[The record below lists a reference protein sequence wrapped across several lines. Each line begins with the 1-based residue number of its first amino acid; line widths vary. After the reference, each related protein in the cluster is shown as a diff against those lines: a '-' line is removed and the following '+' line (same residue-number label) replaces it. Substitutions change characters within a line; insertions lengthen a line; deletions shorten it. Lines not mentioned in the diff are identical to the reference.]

1 MSSRSRAAACCAAA
15 SISFSA
21 LAQAQAPPRFV
32 APRLLERVEARY
44 PEEARLSGL
53 TGTVVV
59 RIVVGTDGRVIS
71 AEVVQGAG
79 HGFDEAALEAARKL
93 RFEPATR
100 EGRPVAVQLDYEV
113 RFELP
118 EAPAPALRDTVRP
131 APRSSPEPVFESDV
145 EADRPLTAA
154 SARTVRDFLL
164 RPRFTPE
171 DVLRV
176 VPGLVLAQHQGGG
189 KADQIFL
196 RGFDADHG
204 TDVSV
209 NLDGVPVNMPS
220 HAHGQGYADL
230 HFLIPEAI
238 ERIEITKG
246 PYFAEYGD
254 FDTAGAVNLMTR
266 DRFESSQVSATTGL
280 FPTLSGSRD
289 DGTSRRFLGYR
300 FLGVASPLTGDFQP
314 SFAAEVYGTGGP
326 FLHSEKLQRYN
337 LFAKATWRVAPE
349 TTLSLLATAYA
360 SSWIGSGQIPAR
372 LVDAGLLDR
381 YGAIDPTEGGD
392 TQRQQAI
399 LAFVTHPDARSTFK
413 ASLSAIRYGLTLFN
427 DFTFQAVDPVHGDEI
442 EQDDQRTTVFASF
455 RYDRLD
461 RAGSLAFLTTLGAQ
475 FRAADVAASLWKVER
490 RVRLPGCAGVPNP
503 CVSTQDRQSDAA
515 AFVQEDFRPARWL
528 RVVLGLRD
536 DLFEFDVRSQLPSGA
551 IDPAPRVVG
560 MEARAEVQVQV
571 QLLDGREHHARL
583 RRDDAAL
590 DGGRQRIGM
599 GGIDRSRRQLRA
611 HVELEQVVAQAED
624 HSKPARG
631 AEVLLH
637 ERGGVGLPVLR
648 AHARVGHARA
658 AGQPHAALDLPQVG
672 GDVVG
677 AELGA
682 QGGEEGEASGA
693 VEAIVA
699 EAGEHRGALVVL
711 LDLVPVHR
719 IHCLE
724 GEVVEQRQPVADGR
738 ERRLEGGAGV
748 RVGDEGEDCL
758 LALRVAAL
766 GGVDRSVAVEQAR
779 VHQPRRDLP
788 RADPAGRVGGG
799 EQREGGPRRH
809 APGRLGEQVVPLQL
823 LRVEEGPA
831 GAVDLGREIR
841 LEVARERT
849 GDAEEAVP
857 EEPAGGSVVAAAA
870 QGREQAGR
878 RAHLRAL
885 EAVARDQVHRARGI
899 EVPVFG
905 EVRALGDLDA
915 LDRLGDEEV
924 QVGVALAVRVRG
936 HVHRH
941 SVEVHAHVGPVVGVE
956 AAQEDLVGLPT
967 ALVLR
972 EDQPGHDAQ
981 DVLGREARPQ
991 QEVAVAHRA
1000 CARGSE
1006 RAVRLDVGLEN
1017 RLRRRPRRRADR
1029 VAQRRRRRIRQLEAD
1044 LVVELDRH
1052 RPSLPR
1058 GGLEAQ
1064 LARGLQRRLVESVS
1078 RALAHLS
1085 GDDPPVGSHH
1095 DPHHH
1100 RPGQAREARLLGVPG
1115 FDPLQQ
1121 PRGDETGRRLRL
1133 RER

>member
-118 EAPAPALRDTVRP
+118 DAPAPALRDTVRP
-131 APRSSPEPVFESDV
+131 APLSSPEPVFESDV

-154 SARTVRDFLL
+154 SARTVRDRDFLL

-171 DVLRV
+171 DILRV

-246 PYFAEYGD
+246 PYFVEYGD
-254 FDTAGAVNLMTR
+254 FDTAGAVNLVTR
-266 DRFESSQVSATTGL
+266 DRFESSQVSATAGL

-289 DGTSRRFLGYR
+289 DGTARRFLGYR
-300 FLGVASPLTGDFQP
+300 FLGVASPLAGDFHP
-314 SFAAEVYGTGGP
+314 YFAAEVYGTGGP

-536 DLFEFDVRSQLPSGA
+536 DLFEFDVRSQLPSAA
-551 IDPAPRVVG
+551 IDPAHPDPLPPTVQRSIVSPKASVVLTPIEQLDLYLNFG
-560 MEARAEVQVQV
+560 SGFHSNDAR
-571 QLLDGREHHARL
+571 R
-583 RRDDAAL
+583 
-590 DGGRQRIGM
+590 
-599 GGIDRSRRQLRA
+599 GIDRSRRQLRA
-611 HVELEQVVAQAED
+611 HVELEQVVAQAEH
-624 HSKPARG
+624 HSEPARG
-631 AEVLLH
+631 AEILLH

-766 GGVDRSVAVEQAR
+766 DGVDRSVPVEQAG

-788 RADPAGRVGGG
+788 EPN
-799 EQREGGPRRH
+799 QP
-809 APGRLGEQVVPLQL
+809 
-823 LRVEEGPA
+823 
-831 GAVDLGREIR
+831 
-841 LEVARERT
+841 
-849 GDAEEAVP
+849 DA
-857 EEPAGGSVVAAAA
+857 
-870 QGREQAGR
+870 
-878 RAHLRAL
+878 
-885 EAVARDQVHRARGI
+885 
-899 EVPVFG
+899 
-905 EVRALGDLDA
+905 
-915 LDRLGDEEV
+915 
-924 QVGVALAVRVRG
+924 
-936 HVHRH
+936 
-941 SVEVHAHVGPVVGVE
+941 
-956 AAQEDLVGLPT
+956 
-967 ALVLR
+967 
-972 EDQPGHDAQ
+972 
-981 DVLGREARPQ
+981 
-991 QEVAVAHRA
+991 
-1000 CARGSE
+1000 
-1006 RAVRLDVGLEN
+1006 
-1017 RLRRRPRRRADR
+1017 
-1029 VAQRRRRRIRQLEAD
+1029 
-1044 LVVELDRH
+1044 
-1052 RPSLPR
+1052 
-1058 GGLEAQ
+1058 
-1064 LARGLQRRLVESVS
+1064 
-1078 RALAHLS
+1078 
-1085 GDDPPVGSHH
+1085 
-1095 DPHHH
+1095 
-1100 RPGQAREARLLGVPG
+1100 
-1115 FDPLQQ
+1115 
-1121 PRGDETGRRLRL
+1121 
-1133 RER
+1133 